1 MVTKPASGNAGATFA
16 KLAEAYETLALI
28 HSKASGTPMPPK
40 KVVIKRDPNEPKK
53 PPSAYILFLHDKRLE
68 IKDKQPGDTP
78 SEVMAKTFEAWST
91 ISDEERRRYEE
102 LAAAAKKEYVDELAK
117 YKAEHGTPP
126 VESEKEEEEEE
137 DDVPEPVAPVV
148 APSKV
153 ARPKKTKDSDAPVKT
168 VPKLDEPKKKTKDS
182 DIPAKTVADKDE
194 PKKKTELAPSNGAA
208 PEKRKKKSSSAG
220 GPAPTVVA
228 ENGGEHHDSEKKKKK
243 KKSHKSKHSESQ

>member
-68 IKDKQPGDTP
+68 IKDKQPDDTP

-91 ISDEERRRYEE
+91 ISDDERRRYEE
-102 LAAAAKKEYVDELAK
+102 LAAAAKKEYVEELAK

-126 VESEKEEEEEE
+126 VESEKEEEEE
-137 DDVPEPVAPVV
+137 DDVPEPVALVV

-182 DIPAKTVADKDE
+182 DTPAKTVADKDE
-194 PKKKTELAPSNGAA
+194 PKKKTELATSNGAA